1 MALVCSM
8 VNKSRVSIARY
19 LQFLKNREISCCS
32 KAFLPPSLALWE
44 KKNFTLKK
52 CFKHAY
58 PNLNGFL
65 SHLIGVPIKFDS
77 WIKRKKKSKQ
87 KKLYCHIHLSEE
99 EHFGNCLKSLGF
111 CYFFIWLPE
120 LHFFP
125 KTILNGESWTSIVTE
140 T

>member
-19 LQFLKNREISCCS
+19 LQFLKNREISCCT
-32 KAFLPPSLALWE
+32 KPFLPLLCE
-44 KKNFTLKK
+44 KKELHFKKK

-111 CYFFIWLPE
+111 CCFFIGLPE
-120 LHFFP
+120 LHFSQNNSQQRE
-125 KTILNGESWTSIVTE
+125 LNKHCD
-140 T
+140 